1 LGLSFKMNSNPEPSG
16 MASTRP
22 ETPGTFQ
29 VKVVDRLSGLPWWLI
44 LLLLGGAILAF
55 QFASNETYQQIFR
68 RILSGILVTLS
79 ITALGYSCALV
90 LGLLAGL
97 GRVSKNVV
105 LFNLSTLYVQV
116 VRGIPMLVQIF
127 YWGFVIF
134 PGLIGLL
141 NVFGDMLAPAL
152 GADNVL
158 AKIKPSDINLYWVV
172 VIALAFAYGGYEAE
186 TFRAGIES
194 IGKGQVEAARSLG
207 MTYFQAMRFVVLP
220 QAIRRVLP
228 PLGNDLIS
236 MLKDSSLA
244 SVLGVRDITQEARL
258 YASTTFRYV
267 EAYNSLAFIYLTLTL
282 TLSLL
287 TRWIETRWKQ
297 L

>member
-1 LGLSFKMNSNPEPSG
+1 

-127 YWGFVIF
+127 YWGVRHKDRF
-134 PGLIGLL
+134 P
-141 NVFGDMLAPAL
+141 V
-152 GADNVL
+152 
-158 AKIKPSDINLYWVV
+158 
-172 VIALAFAYGGYEAE
+172 
-186 TFRAGIES
+186 
-194 IGKGQVEAARSLG
+194 
-207 MTYFQAMRFVVLP
+207 
-220 QAIRRVLP
+220 
-228 PLGNDLIS
+228 
-236 MLKDSSLA
+236 
-244 SVLGVRDITQEARL
+244 
-258 YASTTFRYV
+258 
-267 EAYNSLAFIYLTLTL
+267 
-282 TLSLL
+282 
-287 TRWIETRWKQ
+287 
-297 L
+297 

>member
-1 LGLSFKMNSNPEPSG
+1 MIN
-16 MASTRP
+16 
-22 ETPGTFQ
+22 
-29 VKVVDRLSGLPWWLI
+29 
-44 LLLLGGAILAF
+44 
-55 QFASNETYQQIFR
+55 
-68 RILSGILVTLS
+68 GIVVTLS
-79 ITALGYSCALV
+79 ITGLAYAIAIV
-90 LGLLAGL
+90 LGLFAGL
-97 GRVSKNVV
+97 GRVSKNIFI
-105 LFNLSTLYVQV
+105 FNLSTLYVQI

-134 PGLIGLL
+134 PIIIVLVNGIG
-141 NVFGDMLAPAL
+141 GALAPVIGTANAL
-152 GADNVL
+152 V
-158 AKIKPSDINLYWVV
+158 KVKPSDINLFWVV
-172 VIALAFAYGGYEAE
+172 VVALAFAYGGYEAE

-194 IGKGQVEAARSLG
+194 ISKGQMEAARSLG
-207 MTYFQAMRFVVLP
+207 MTYVQAMRFVILP

-267 EAYNSLAFIYLTLTL
+267 EAYNSLAFIYLVLTL
-282 TLSLL
+282 TLSLI

-297 L
+297 V

>member
-1 LGLSFKMNSNPEPSG
+1 MNPNTEPTATVPVQSN
-16 MASTRP
+16 A
-22 ETPGTFQ
+22 PGTFQ

-68 RILSGILVTLS
+68 RVLAGILVTLS
-79 ITALGYSCALV
+79 ITGLSYSFAIV

-105 LFNLSTLYVQV
+105 VFNLATLYVQV

-127 YWGFVIF
+127 YWAFVIF
-134 PGLIGLL
+134 PLFIGFLNLL
-141 NVFGDMLAPAL
+141 GVWLAPML
-152 GADNVL
+152 GTENGL
-158 AKIKPSDINLYWVV
+158 TEIKTSDINLFWVV

-194 IGKGQVEAARSLG
+194 IGKGQMEAARSLG
-207 MTYFQAMRFVVLP
+207 MTNAQAMRYVILP

-258 YASTTFRYV
+258 YAATTFRYV
-267 EAYNSLAFIYLTLTL
+267 EAYNSLAFIYLSLTL
-282 TLSLL
+282 SLSLL

-297 L
+297 H

>member
-1 LGLSFKMNSNPEPSG
+1 

-152 GADNVL
+152 GADNIL

>member
-1 LGLSFKMNSNPEPSG
+1 MSVNTESPQS
-16 MASTRP
+16 A
-22 ETPGTFQ
+22 Q
-29 VKVVDRLSGLPWWLI
+29 VKIVNRLAGLPWWLI
-44 LLLLGGAILAF
+44 LVLLGGGIIAY

-79 ITALGYSCALV
+79 ITGLAYSIALL
-90 LGLLAGL
+90 LGLIAGL
-97 GRVSKNVV
+97 GRVSKNTAV
-105 LFNLSTLYVQV
+105 FNLATLYVQI

-127 YWGFVIF
+127 YWAFVIF
-134 PGLIGLL
+134 PLLIALVNSL
-141 NVFGDMLAPAL
+141 GDALAPVL
-152 GADNVL
+152 GADNAL
-158 AKIKPSDINLYWVV
+158 ATIKPLDINLFWVV
-172 VIALAFAYGGYEAE
+172 VLALAFAYGGYEAE

-194 IGKGQVEAARSLG
+194 IGKGQMEAARSLG
-207 MTYFQAMRFVVLP
+207 MSYAQAMRYIVLP

-267 EAYNSLAFIYLTLTL
+267 EAYNSLAFIYLALTL
-282 TLSLL
+282 TLSLF

>member
-1 LGLSFKMNSNPEPSG
+1 MSVN
-16 MASTRP
+16 T
-22 ETPGTFQ
+22 ETPQSAQ
-29 VKVVDRLSGLPWWLI
+29 VKIVNRLAGLPWWFI
-44 LLLLGGAILAF
+44 LVLLGGAIIAF

-79 ITALGYSCALV
+79 ITALAYSIALM
-90 LGLLAGL
+90 LGLVAGL
-97 GRVSKNVV
+97 GRVSKNTAV
-105 LFNLSTLYVQV
+105 FNLATLYVQI

-127 YWGFVIF
+127 YWAFVIF
-134 PGLIGLL
+134 PLLIALVNTL
-141 NVFGDMLAPAL
+141 GDVLAPVLGTENAL
-152 GADNVL
+152 AT
-158 AKIKPSDINLYWVV
+158 IKPLDINLFWVV
-172 VIALAFAYGGYEAE
+172 VLALAFAYGGYEAE

-194 IGKGQVEAARSLG
+194 IGKGQMEAARSLG
-207 MTYFQAMRFVVLP
+207 MSYAQAMRYIVLP
-220 QAIRRVLP
+220 QAVRRVLP

-258 YASTTFRYV
+258 YASTTFRYI

-282 TLSLL
+282 TLSLF

>member
-1 LGLSFKMNSNPEPSG
+1 MSVN
-16 MASTRP
+16 T
-22 ETPGTFQ
+22 ETPQSAQ
-29 VKVVDRLSGLPWWLI
+29 VKIVNRLAGLPWWFI
-44 LLLLGGAILAF
+44 LVLLGGAIIAF

-79 ITALGYSCALV
+79 ITALAYSIALM
-90 LGLLAGL
+90 LGLVAGL
-97 GRVSKNVV
+97 GRVSKNTAV
-105 LFNLSTLYVQV
+105 FNLATLYVQI

-127 YWGFVIF
+127 YWAFVIF
-134 PGLIGLL
+134 PLLIALVNTL
-141 NVFGDMLAPAL
+141 GDALAPAL
-152 GADNVL
+152 GTENAL
-158 AKIKPSDINLYWVV
+158 ATIKPLDINLFWVV
-172 VIALAFAYGGYEAE
+172 VLALAFAYGGYEAE

-194 IGKGQVEAARSLG
+194 IGKGQMEAARSLG
-207 MTYFQAMRFVVLP
+207 MSYAQAMRYIVLP

-258 YASTTFRYV
+258 YASTTFRYI

-282 TLSLL
+282 TLSLF

>member
-1 LGLSFKMNSNPEPSG
+1 MNINTEAPRS
-16 MASTRP
+16 A
-22 ETPGTFQ
+22 Q
-29 VKVVDRLSGLPWWLI
+29 VKIVDRLADLPWWFIFI
-44 LLLLGGAILAF
+44 LLASVILAY

-68 RILSGILVTLS
+68 RILSGIVVTLS
-79 ITALGYSCALV
+79 LTALAYTSAIL
-90 LGLLAGL
+90 LGLVAGL
-97 GRVSKNVV
+97 GRVSKNTAI
-105 LFNLSTLYVQV
+105 FNLATLYVQI

-141 NVFGDMLAPAL
+141 NWVGVTFAPYLGTDNMLAT
-152 GADNVL
+152 
-158 AKIKPSDINLYWVV
+158 IKPSDINLFWVV
-172 VIALAFAYGGYEAE
+172 VVALAFAYGGYEAE

-194 IGKGQVEAARSLG
+194 IGQGQMEAARSLG
-207 MTYFQAMRFVVLP
+207 MTYAQGMRFVILP

-267 EAYNSLAFIYLTLTL
+267 EAYNSLAFMYLVLTL

-297 L
+297 Y

>member
-1 LGLSFKMNSNPEPSG
+1 MSVN
-16 MASTRP
+16 T
-22 ETPGTFQ
+22 ETPQSAQ
-29 VKVVDRLSGLPWWLI
+29 VKIVNRLAGFPWWFILI
-44 LLLLGGAILAF
+44 LLGGAIIAY

-79 ITALGYSCALV
+79 ITALAYSIALI
-90 LGLLAGL
+90 LGLIAGL
-97 GRVSKNVV
+97 GRVSKNTAI
-105 LFNLSTLYVQV
+105 FNLATLYVQI

-127 YWGFVIF
+127 YWAFVVF
-134 PGLIGLL
+134 PLLIALVNLL
-141 NVFGDMLAPAL
+141 GDTLAPVL
-152 GADNVL
+152 GTENPL
-158 AKIKPSDINLYWVV
+158 ATIKPLDINLFWVV

-194 IGKGQVEAARSLG
+194 IGKGQMEAARSLG
-207 MTYFQAMRFVVLP
+207 MTYAQAMRYIVLP

>member
-1 LGLSFKMNSNPEPSG
+1 MNPNSETSATVSSQSG
-16 MASTRP
+16 A
-22 ETPGTFQ
+22 PGTFQ

-68 RILSGILVTLS
+68 RIISGILVTLS
-79 ITALGYSCALV
+79 ITGLAYSFAII
-90 LGLLAGL
+90 LGLIAGL
-97 GRVSKNVV
+97 GRVSKNLVV
-105 LFNLSTLYVQV
+105 FNLATLYVQV

-127 YWGFVIF
+127 YWAFVIF
-134 PGLIGLL
+134 PLFIGFLNLL
-141 NVFGDMLAPAL
+141 GGWLAPAL
-152 GADNVL
+152 GTDNAL
-158 AKIKPSDINLYWVV
+158 TTIKPSDINLFWVV

-194 IGKGQVEAARSLG
+194 IGKGQMEAARSLG
-207 MTYFQAMRFVVLP
+207 MTYAQSMRYVVLP

-258 YASTTFRYV
+258 YASTTFRYI
-267 EAYNSLAFIYLTLTL
+267 EAYNSLAFIYLALTL
-282 TLSLL
+282 TLSLI

>member
-1 LGLSFKMNSNPEPSG
+1 

>member
-1 LGLSFKMNSNPEPSG
+1 MNINTEAPR
-16 MASTRP
+16 ST
-22 ETPGTFQ
+22 Q
-29 VKVVDRLSGLPWWLI
+29 VKIVDRLAGLPWWFILI
-44 LLLLGGAILAF
+44 LLASVILAY

-68 RILSGILVTLS
+68 RILSGIVVTLS
-79 ITALGYSCALV
+79 LTALAYTTAIL
-90 LGLLAGL
+90 LGLVAGL
-97 GRVSKNVV
+97 GRVSKNTVI
-105 LFNLSTLYVQV
+105 FNLATLYVQI

-141 NVFGDMLAPAL
+141 NLVGVTFASYLGTDNMLAT
-152 GADNVL
+152 
-158 AKIKPSDINLYWVV
+158 IKPSDINLFWVV
-172 VIALAFAYGGYEAE
+172 VVALAFAYGGYEAE

-194 IGKGQVEAARSLG
+194 IGQGQMEAARSLG
-207 MTYFQAMRFVVLP
+207 MTYAQAMRFVILP

-267 EAYNSLAFIYLTLTL
+267 EAYNSLAFIYLVLTL

-297 L
+297 Y